1 MMTNKPPGAREQT
14 LFCAKLKPRPNSLRQ
29 SADWLEI
36 RNLSPTKT
44 DISELGGDERGDPVI
59 ARADYSGR
67 TVSFFLL
74 LRIDNRSDLVEL
86 WTSAFIFADAAAM
99 PATSCVA
106 VAGSFH

>member
-14 LFCAKLKPRPNSLRQ
+14 LFCAKIKPRPNSLRQ

-36 RNLSPTKT
+36 RNLPRTKT
-44 DISELGGDERGDPVI
+44 DISELWWRRERRSRHCSRGYS
-59 ARADYSGR
+59 AR
-67 TVSFFLL
+67 TFSFFLL
-74 LRIDNRSDLVEL
+74 LRVDNRSDLVEL
-86 WTSAFIFADAAAM
+86 WTSPCIFADAGAM

>member
-44 DISELGGDERGDPVI
+44 DISELGGDERRSRHCPRGYS
-59 ARADYSGR
+59 AR
-67 TVSFFLL
+67 TLSFFLL
-74 LRIDNRSDLVEL
+74 LRVDNRSDLVEL
-86 WTSAFIFADAAAM
+86 WTSAFISADAGAAM